1 MQDSVFINNEVP
13 LFRDTYITTLRY
25 FHEKYTVSFEVK
37 PLMFYKNWATVIY
50 LTTGVNTEQNGNR
63 NLAVFFTPDENG
75 VMRIY
80 SAINHELNNSFDT
93 DFLPLNIWS
102 SIKISQQLINRVYIY
117 SISVN
122 GIIVYSTV
130 NLNPSKLM
138 NVKVY
143 AADPWHI
150 AQSGLIRNLII
161 ISEAL
166 YGMLY

>member
-1 MQDSVFINNEVP
+1 MQDSVFINNEIP
-13 LFRDTYITTLRY
+13 LFRDTYIATLRY
-25 FHEKYTVSFEVK
+25 FHEKFTVSFEVK
-37 PLMFYKNWATVIY
+37 PISFYENWATVLY
-50 LTTGVNTEQNGNR
+50 LTTGVNTDQNENR
-63 NLAVFFTPDENG
+63 NHAVFFTPDKNG

-80 SAINHELNNSFDT
+80 SSINHELNDGFDT
-93 DFLPLNIWS
+93 KFLPLNIWS
-102 SIKISQQLINRVYIY
+102 SIKISQQLINRAYIY

-122 GIIVYSTV
+122 GNVVYSTV

-138 NVKVY
+138 NLKVY
-143 AADPWHI
+143 GTDPWHI